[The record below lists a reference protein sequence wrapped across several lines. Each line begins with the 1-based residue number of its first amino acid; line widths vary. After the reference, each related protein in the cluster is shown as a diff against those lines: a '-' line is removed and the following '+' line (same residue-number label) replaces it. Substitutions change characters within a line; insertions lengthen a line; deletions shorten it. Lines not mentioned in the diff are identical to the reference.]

1 MTPGKKSLEKDSLY
15 EKYDLDGDG
24 IVTDE
29 EIAREKEMIELELR
43 EEKSEAQKRMA
54 WIAMGS
60 MIIFSIF
67 LFLPIVSDSRV
78 SALAD
83 LLGLFYIAQAGVVGA
98 YMGTTAW
105 MSRK

>member
-1 MTPGKKSLEKDSLY
+1 MTQKKLENNSRYNKH
-15 EKYDLDGDG
+15 DLDGDG
-24 IVTDE
+24 IVTDAE
-29 EIAREKEMIELELR
+29 LAREKEMIEIELR

-60 MIIFSIF
+60 MIVFSIV
-67 LFLPIVSDSRV
+67 LFLPVISDNRV
-78 SALAD
+78 KALAD